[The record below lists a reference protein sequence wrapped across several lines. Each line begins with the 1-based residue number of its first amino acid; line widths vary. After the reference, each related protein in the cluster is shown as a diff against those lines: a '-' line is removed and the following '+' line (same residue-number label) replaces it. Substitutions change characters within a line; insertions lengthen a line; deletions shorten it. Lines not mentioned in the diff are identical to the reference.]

1 MKSLKFT
8 YILFLFLLIL
18 SSCKTL
24 NTNVG
29 IPQQKLPEHYNRTLS
44 DSTNIAQ
51 LNWKAYFGD
60 EHLIRLIDTA
70 LANNFDLQM
79 ALQRII
85 TVESELLKAK
95 GKQLPNVDLNSWA
108 GRERVGEYSVDWAGN
123 EGGTFLSGDPL
134 NPAYNDYYLG
144 LTSSWEIDI
153 WGKLKNS
160 RKASLSRYLAS
171 IEGST
176 FVKSNLVANVA
187 TLYYEL
193 LALDNELETLTHTI
207 EKQKEALEVVNLQK
221 EVGKANALAVQ
232 QFQAQL
238 LNSQA
243 RKNETLQAIAKT
255 ENALHFLLGRYPQP
269 IERSKTRLFQDFPHD
284 IKTGLPVQLLTNR
297 PDIRQAAL
305 EVEATKFDLKT
316 VKAAF
321 FPSLTIG
328 AKLGYNA
335 FNPKF
340 LFTSPES
347 IAYSITGGLT
357 APLINRKALKAEFNT
372 AKANQLE
379 ALFNYQKSILNGF
392 MEVSDEMFN
401 LKQLEELIKLKKQET
416 NILEESIE
424 ASKLFYKMAKASY
437 LEVLT
442 AHQNYLQSKLEL
454 IDAHKQKQIATVNLY
469 KALGGGWY

>member
-1 MKSLKFT
+1 MKTIKFIST
-8 YILFLFLLIL
+8 SLFLLIL

-24 NTNVG
+24 NTNIN
-29 IPQQKLPEHYNRTLS
+29 IPQQKLPERYEVNAT
-44 DSTNIAQ
+44 DSSNIAQ

-60 EHLIRLIDTA
+60 EHLIQLIDTA
-70 LANNFDLQM
+70 LANNLDLQI
-79 ALQRII
+79 ALQRIV

-134 NPAYNDYYLG
+134 NPAYNDYYIG

-153 WGKLKNS
+153 WGKLKSS
-160 RKASLSRYLAS
+160 RKAALSRYLAS

-193 LALDNELETLTHTI
+193 LALDNELETLSDTI
-207 EKQKEALEVVNLQK
+207 EKQEEALAVVSLQK

-238 LNSQA
+238 LNTQA
-243 RKNETLQAIAKT
+243 RKKETLQAIAKT
-255 ENALHFLLGRYPQP
+255 ENALNFLLGRYPQP
-269 IERSKTRLFQDFPHD
+269 IERTKTRLFQDFPHD
-284 IKTGLPVQLLTNR
+284 IKTGLPAQLLTNR

-305 EVEATKFDLKT
+305 EVEATKFDLKAAKT
-316 VKAAF
+316 AF
-321 FPSLTIG
+321 FPSINIG
-328 AKLGYNA
+328 ASVGYSA

-379 ALFNYQKSILNGF
+379 ALYNYQKSILNGYI
-392 MEVSDEMFN
+392 EVSDTLID
-401 LKQLEELIKLKKQET
+401 LKELREIIAFKDQE
-416 NILEESIE
+416 NGILAESIE
-424 ASKLFYKMAKASY
+424 ASEAFYKMAKASY
-437 LEVLT
+437 LEVLS

>member
-1 MKSLKFT
+1 MKALKF
-8 YILFLFLLIL
+8 ISISLFLLIL
-18 SSCKTL
+18 IGCGTL
-24 NTNVG
+24 NTN
-29 IPQQKLPEHYNRTLS
+29 INIAQQKLPERYGAIPS

-79 ALQRII
+79 ALQRIV
-85 TVESELLKAK
+85 TVKSELLKAK
-95 GKQLPNVDLNSWA
+95 GGQLPNVDLSAWA

-171 IEGST
+171 IEGSR
-176 FVKSNLVANVA
+176 FVRSNLIADVA

-193 LALDNELETLTHTI
+193 LALDNELETLTDTI
-207 EKQKEALEVVNLQK
+207 EKQKEALEVVSLQK

-238 LNSQA
+238 LNTRT
-243 RKNETLQAIAKT
+243 RKKETLQAIAKT
-255 ENALHFLLGRYPQP
+255 ENALNFLLGRYPQP
-269 IERSKTRLFQDFPHD
+269 IERSKARLFEELPHE
-284 IKTGLPVQLLTNR
+284 IKTGVPAQLLTNR

-305 EVEATKFDLKT
+305 EVEATKFDLKAA
-316 VKAAF
+316 KATF
-321 FPSLTIG
+321 FPSINIG
-328 AKLGYNA
+328 TSVGYSA

-372 AKANQLE
+372 AKADQLE
-379 ALFNYQKSILNGF
+379 ALYNYQKSILNGY
-392 MEVSDEMFN
+392 MEVSDKMID
-401 LKQLEELIKLKKQET
+401 LMELREIIGFKDRE
-416 NILEESIE
+416 NGILAESIE
-424 ASKLFYKMAKASY
+424 ASEVFYKMAKASY
-437 LEVLT
+437 LEVLS

-469 KALGGGWY
+469 IALGGGWG